1 MANPLGWAMTLNIA
15 VLISG
20 RGSNLQSI
28 IDNVESGYIPNAR
41 VSVVIS
47 DKRDAYGLERAMNHG
62 INALFIDPAAYESKK
77 HFENAL
83 LESLAKFSTDVLLLA
98 GFMRI
103 LGSNVIKAYN
113 NRVMNIHPA
122 LLPSFKGLNA
132 QKQALEYGVKISGCT
147 VHFVDEGMDSGPIIL
162 QKSVPV
168 LDSDT
173 EGSLSERILAQEHI
187 IFPEAV
193 KLFAEGRLDV
203 KGRRVHIS

>member
-1 MANPLGWAMTLNIA
+1 MTLNIA

-28 IDNVESGYIPNAR
+28 IDNVESGYIPNAN

-47 DKRDAYGLERAMNHG
+47 DNKDAYGLKRAMNHG
-62 INALFIDPAAYESKK
+62 INAVFIDPAAYQSK
-77 HFENAL
+77 EDLDNAL
-83 LESLAKFSTDVLLLA
+83 LDVLARSSTDVLLLA

-103 LGSNVIKAYN
+103 LGSDVINAYS
-113 NRVMNIHPA
+113 NRIMNIHPA
-122 LLPSFKGLNA
+122 LLPSFKGLHA
-132 QKQALEYGVKISGCT
+132 QKQALDYGVKITGCT

-173 EGSLSERILAQEHI
+173 EESLSERILAQEHI

-193 KLFAEGRLDV
+193 KLFAEGRLYV
-203 KGRRVHIS
+203 KGRRVHIL

>member
-1 MANPLGWAMTLNIA
+1 MAIPLGWAMTLNIA

-28 IDNVESGYIPNAR
+28 IDNVENGYIPNAC

-47 DKRDAYGLERAMNHG
+47 DKKDAYGLERAINYG
-62 INALFIDPAAYESKK
+62 INAVFIDPAAYQSKEN
-77 HFENAL
+77 FENAL
-83 LESLAKFSTDVLLLA
+83 LDVLARFSTDVLLLA

-103 LGSNVIKAYN
+103 LGSDVINAYS
-113 NRVMNIHPA
+113 NRIMNIHPA
-122 LLPSFKGLNA
+122 LLPSFKGLHA
-132 QKQALEYGVKISGCT
+132 QKQALDYGVKITGCT

-173 EGSLSERILAQEHI
+173 EESLSERILAQEHI

-193 KLFAEGRLDV
+193 KLFAEGRLYV
-203 KGRRVHIS
+203 KGRRVHIL

>member
-1 MANPLGWAMTLNIA
+1 MTLNVA

-28 IDNVESGYIPNAR
+28 IDNVESGYIPNACI
-41 VSVVIS
+41 SVVIS
-47 DKRDAYGLERAMNHG
+47 DKKDAYGLERAMNHG
-62 INALFIDPAAYESKK
+62 INAVFIDPAAYESKE

-103 LGSNVIKAYN
+103 LGSNVIKAYS
-113 NRVMNIHPA
+113 NRIMNIHPA
-122 LLPSFKGLNA
+122 LLPSFKGLHA
-132 QKQALEYGVKISGCT
+132 QKQALDYGVKIAGCT

-173 EGSLSERILAQEHI
+173 EDSLSERILAQEHI

-193 KLFAEGRLDV
+193 KLFAEGRLDI

>member
-1 MANPLGWAMTLNIA
+1 MTLNIA

-28 IDNVESGYIPNAR
+28 IDNVESGYIPNAC

-47 DKRDAYGLERAMNHG
+47 DKRGAYGLERAMNHG
-62 INALFIDPAAYESKK
+62 INAVFIDPAAYQSKK

-83 LESLAKFSTDVLLLA
+83 LETLAKFNTDVLLFA

-103 LGSNVIKAYN
+103 LGSDVIKAYS
-113 NRVMNIHPA
+113 NRIMNIHPA
-122 LLPSFKGLNA
+122 LLPSFKGLHA
-132 QKQALEYGVKISGCT
+132 QKQALDYGVKIAGCT

-173 EGSLSERILAQEHI
+173 VGSLTERILEQEHI

-193 KLFAEGRLDV
+193 KLFAEGRLYV
-203 KGRRVHIS
+203 KGRRVHIL

>member
-1 MANPLGWAMTLNIA
+1 MTLNIA

-28 IDNVESGYIPNAR
+28 IDNVESGYIPNAC

-47 DKRDAYGLERAMNHG
+47 DKKDAYGLRRAMDQG
-62 INALFIDPAAYESKK
+62 INAVFIDPAAYQSKEN
-77 HFENAL
+77 FENAL
-83 LESLAKFSTDVLLLA
+83 LEALAKFSTDVLLLA

-103 LGSNVIKAYN
+103 LGSNVIKAYS
-113 NRVMNIHPA
+113 NRIMNIHPA
-122 LLPSFKGLNA
+122 LLPSFKGLHA
-132 QKQALEYGVKISGCT
+132 QKQALDYGVKIAGCT

-173 EGSLSERILAQEHI
+173 EDSLSERILAQEHI

-203 KGRRVHIS
+203 KGRRVHIL

>member
-1 MANPLGWAMTLNIA
+1 MAIPLGWAMTLNIA

-28 IDNVESGYIPNAR
+28 IDNLESGYIPNACI
-41 VSVVIS
+41 SVVIS
-47 DKRDAYGLERAMNHG
+47 DKKDAYGLERAMNHG
-62 INALFIDPAAYESKK
+62 INAVFIDPAAYESKE

-83 LESLAKFSTDVLLLA
+83 LEALAKFSTDVLLLA

-103 LGSNVIKAYN
+103 LGSNVIKAYS
-113 NRVMNIHPA
+113 NRIMNIHPA
-122 LLPSFKGLNA
+122 LLPSFKGLHA
-132 QKQALEYGVKISGCT
+132 QKQALDYGVKIAGCT

-173 EGSLSERILAQEHI
+173 EDSLSERILAQEHI

>member
-1 MANPLGWAMTLNIA
+1 MTLNIA

-28 IDNVESGYIPNAR
+28 IDNVESGYIPNAC

-47 DKRDAYGLERAMNHG
+47 DKKDAYGLERAINHD
-62 INALFIDPAAYESKK
+62 INAVFIDPAAYQSKE

-83 LESLAKFSTDVLLLA
+83 LEVLAKFSTDVLLLA

-103 LGSNVIKAYN
+103 LGSNVIKAYS
-113 NRVMNIHPA
+113 NRIMNIHPA
-122 LLPSFKGLNA
+122 LLPSFKGLHA
-132 QKQALEYGVKISGCT
+132 QKQALDYGVKIAGCT

-173 EGSLSERILAQEHI
+173 EDSLSERILAQEHI

>member
-28 IDNVESGYIPNAR
+28 IDNVESGYIPNAN

-47 DKRDAYGLERAMNHG
+47 DKKDAYGLKRAMNHG
-62 INALFIDPAAYESKK
+62 INAVFIDPAAYQSK
-77 HFENAL
+77 EDLDNAL
-83 LESLAKFSTDVLLLA
+83 LDVLARSSTDVLLLA

-103 LGSNVIKAYN
+103 LGSDVINAYS
-113 NRVMNIHPA
+113 NRIMNIHPA
-122 LLPSFKGLNA
+122 LLPSFKGLHA
-132 QKQALEYGVKISGCT
+132 QKQALDYGVKITGCT

>member
-1 MANPLGWAMTLNIA
+1 MTLNIA

-28 IDNVESGYIPNAR
+28 IDNVENGYIPNAC

-47 DKRDAYGLERAMNHG
+47 DKKDAYGLERAMDHG
-62 INALFIDPAAYESKK
+62 INAVFIDPAAYQSKEK
-77 HFENAL
+77 FETAL
-83 LESLAKFSTDVLLLA
+83 LDVLARFSTDVLLLA

-103 LGSNVIKAYN
+103 LGSNVIKAYS
-113 NRVMNIHPA
+113 NRIMNIHPA
-122 LLPSFKGLNA
+122 LLPSFKGLHA
-132 QKQALEYGVKISGCT
+132 QKQALDYGVKIAGCT

-173 EGSLSERILAQEHI
+173 EESLSERILAQEHI

-193 KLFAEGRLDV
+193 KLFAEGRLDI

>member
-28 IDNVESGYIPNAR
+28 IDNVESGYIPNAN

-83 LESLAKFSTDVLLLA
+83 LESLARSSTDVLLLA

-103 LGSNVIKAYN
+103 LGSDVINAYS
-113 NRVMNIHPA
+113 NRIMNIHPA
-122 LLPSFKGLNA
+122 LLPSFKGLHA
-132 QKQALEYGVKISGCT
+132 QKQALDYGVKITGCT

>member
-1 MANPLGWAMTLNIA
+1 MAIPLEWAMTLNIA

-28 IDNVESGYIPNAR
+28 IDNVENGYIPNAC

-47 DKRDAYGLERAMNHG
+47 DKKDAYGLERAINYG
-62 INALFIDPAAYESKK
+62 INAVFIDPAAYQSKEN
-77 HFENAL
+77 FENAL
-83 LESLAKFSTDVLLLA
+83 LAALAKFSTDLLLLA

-103 LGSNVIKAYN
+103 LSSNVIKAYS
-113 NRVMNIHPA
+113 NRIMNIHPA
-122 LLPSFKGLNA
+122 LLPSFKGLHA
-132 QKQALEYGVKISGCT
+132 QKQALDYGVKIAGCT

-193 KLFAEGRLDV
+193 KLFAEGRLDI

>member
-1 MANPLGWAMTLNIA
+1 MTLNIA

-28 IDNVESGYIPNAR
+28 IDNVENGYIPNAC

-47 DKRDAYGLERAMNHG
+47 DKKDAYGLERAMDHG
-62 INALFIDPAAYESKK
+62 INAVFIDPAAYQSKEK
-77 HFENAL
+77 FETAL
-83 LESLAKFSTDVLLLA
+83 LDVLARFSTDVLLLA

-103 LGSNVIKAYN
+103 LGSNVIKAYS
-113 NRVMNIHPA
+113 NRIMNIHPA
-122 LLPSFKGLNA
+122 LLPSFKGLHA
-132 QKQALEYGVKISGCT
+132 QKQALDYGVKIAGCT

-162 QKSVPV
+162 QKSVHV

-173 EGSLSERILAQEHI
+173 EESLSERILAQEHI

-193 KLFAEGRLDV
+193 KLFAEGRLDI

>member
-1 MANPLGWAMTLNIA
+1 MTLNIA

-28 IDNVESGYIPNAR
+28 IDNVESGYIPNACI
-41 VSVVIS
+41 SVVIS
-47 DKRDAYGLERAMNHG
+47 DKKDSYGLERAMNHG
-62 INALFIDPAAYESKK
+62 INAVFIDPAAYEPKE

-83 LESLAKFSTDVLLLA
+83 LDVLAKFSTDVLLLA

-103 LGSNVIKAYN
+103 LGSNVIKAYS
-113 NRVMNIHPA
+113 NRIMNIHPA
-122 LLPSFKGLNA
+122 LLPSFKGLHA
-132 QKQALEYGVKISGCT
+132 QKQALDYGVKIAGCT

-173 EGSLSERILAQEHI
+173 EDSLSERILAQEHI

-203 KGRRVHIS
+203 KGRRVHIL

>member
-1 MANPLGWAMTLNIA
+1 MTLNIA

-28 IDNVESGYIPNAR
+28 IDNVESGYIPNAC

-47 DKRDAYGLERAMNHG
+47 DKRDAYGLVRAMNHG
-62 INALFIDPAAYESKK
+62 INAVFIDPAVYESKK

-83 LESLAKFSTDVLLLA
+83 LEVLEKFSTDVLLLA

-103 LGSNVIKAYN
+103 LGSNLIKAYN

-122 LLPSFKGLNA
+122 LLPSFKGLHA

-173 EGSLSERILAQEHI
+173 EDSLSERILAQEHI

-203 KGRRVHIS
+203 KGRRVHIL

>member
-1 MANPLGWAMTLNIA
+1 MAIPLGWAMTLNIA

-28 IDNVESGYIPNAR
+28 IDNVENGYIPNAC

-47 DKRDAYGLERAMNHG
+47 DKKDAYGLERAMDHG
-62 INALFIDPAAYESKK
+62 INAVFIDPAAYQSKEN
-77 HFENAL
+77 FENAL
-83 LESLAKFSTDVLLLA
+83 LDVLARFSTDVLLLA

-103 LGSNVIKAYN
+103 LGSTVIKAYS
-113 NRVMNIHPA
+113 NRIMNIHPA
-122 LLPSFKGLNA
+122 LLPSFKGLHA
-132 QKQALEYGVKISGCT
+132 QKQALDYGVKIAGCT

-173 EGSLSERILAQEHI
+173 EESLSERILAQEHI

>member
-28 IDNVESGYIPNAR
+28 IDNVESGYIPNAN

-47 DKRDAYGLERAMNHG
+47 DNKDAYGLKRAMNHG
-62 INALFIDPAAYESKK
+62 INAVFIDPAAYQSK
-77 HFENAL
+77 EDLDNAL
-83 LESLAKFSTDVLLLA
+83 LEVLARSSTDVLLLA

-103 LGSNVIKAYN
+103 LGSDVINAYS
-113 NRVMNIHPA
+113 NRIMNIHPA
-122 LLPSFKGLNA
+122 LLPSFKGLHA
-132 QKQALEYGVKISGCT
+132 QKQALDYGVKITGCT

-173 EGSLSERILAQEHI
+173 EESLSERILAQEHI

>member
-1 MANPLGWAMTLNIA
+1 MTLNIA

-28 IDNVESGYIPNAR
+28 IDNVESGYIPNAC

-47 DKRDAYGLERAMNHG
+47 DKKGAYGLERAIDQG
-62 INALFIDPAAYESKK
+62 INAVLIDPAAYESKE

-83 LESLAKFSTDVLLLA
+83 LETLAKYSTDVLLLA

-122 LLPSFKGLNA
+122 LLPSFKGLHA

-147 VHFVDEGMDSGPIIL
+147 VHFVDEGVDSGPIIL

-173 EGSLSERILAQEHI
+173 EDSLSERILAQEHI

-203 KGRRVHIS
+203 KGRRVHIL

>member
-28 IDNVESGYIPNAR
+28 IDNVESGYIPNAN

-83 LESLAKFSTDVLLLA
+83 LESLARSSTDVLLLA

-103 LGSNVIKAYN
+103 LGSDVINAYS
-113 NRVMNIHPA
+113 NRIMNIHPA
-122 LLPSFKGLNA
+122 LLPSFKGLHA
-132 QKQALEYGVKISGCT
+132 QKQALDYGVKITGCT

-173 EGSLSERILAQEHI
+173 EESLSERILAQEHI

-193 KLFAEGRLDV
+193 KLFAEGRLYV
-203 KGRRVHIS
+203 KGRRVHIL

>member
-1 MANPLGWAMTLNIA
+1 MAIPLGWAMTLNIA

-28 IDNVESGYIPNAR
+28 IDNVESGYIPNAN

-83 LESLAKFSTDVLLLA
+83 LESLARSSTDVLLLA

-103 LGSNVIKAYN
+103 LGSDVINAYS
-113 NRVMNIHPA
+113 NRIMNIHPA
-122 LLPSFKGLNA
+122 LLPSFKGLHA
-132 QKQALEYGVKISGCT
+132 QKQALDYGVKITGCT

-173 EGSLSERILAQEHI
+173 EESLSERILAQEHI

-193 KLFAEGRLDV
+193 KLFAEGRLYV
-203 KGRRVHIS
+203 KGRRVHIL

>member
-1 MANPLGWAMTLNIA
+1 MTLNIA

-28 IDNVESGYIPNAR
+28 IDNVENGYIPNAC

-47 DKRDAYGLERAMNHG
+47 DKKDAYGLERAMDHG
-62 INALFIDPAAYESKK
+62 INAVFIDPAAYQSKEY
-77 HFENAL
+77 FENAL
-83 LESLAKFSTDVLLLA
+83 LDVLARFSTDVLLLA

-103 LGSNVIKAYN
+103 LGSSVIKAYS
-113 NRVMNIHPA
+113 NRIMNIHPA
-122 LLPSFKGLNA
+122 LLPSFKGLHA
-132 QKQALEYGVKISGCT
+132 QKQALDYGVKIAGCT

-173 EGSLSERILAQEHI
+173 EKSLSERILAQEHI

-193 KLFAEGRLDV
+193 KLFAEGRLDI

>member
-1 MANPLGWAMTLNIA
+1 MTLNIA

-28 IDNVESGYIPNAR
+28 IDNVESGYIPNAN

-47 DKRDAYGLERAMNHG
+47 DNKDAYGLERAMNHG
-62 INALFIDPAAYESKK
+62 INAVFIDPAAYQSK
-77 HFENAL
+77 EDLDNAL
-83 LESLAKFSTDVLLLA
+83 LDVLARSSTDVLLLA

-103 LGSNVIKAYN
+103 LGSDVINAYS
-113 NRVMNIHPA
+113 NRIMNIHPA

-132 QKQALEYGVKISGCT
+132 QKQALEYGVKITGCT

-173 EGSLSERILAQEHI
+173 EESLSERILAQEHI

-193 KLFAEGRLDV
+193 KLFAEGRLYV
-203 KGRRVHIS
+203 KGRRVHIL

>member
-1 MANPLGWAMTLNIA
+1 MAIPLGWAMTLNIA

-28 IDNVESGYIPNAR
+28 IDNVENGYIPNAC

-47 DKRDAYGLERAMNHG
+47 DKKDAYGLERAMDHG
-62 INALFIDPAAYESKK
+62 INAVFIDPAAYQSKEN
-77 HFENAL
+77 FENAL
-83 LESLAKFSTDVLLLA
+83 LDVLARFSTDVLLLA

-103 LGSNVIKAYN
+103 LGSDVINAYS
-113 NRVMNIHPA
+113 NRIMNIHPA
-122 LLPSFKGLNA
+122 LLPSFKGLHA
-132 QKQALEYGVKISGCT
+132 QKQALDYGVKITGCT

-173 EGSLSERILAQEHI
+173 EESLSERILAQEHI

>member
-1 MANPLGWAMTLNIA
+1 MTLNIA

-132 QKQALEYGVKISGCT
+132 QKQALDYGVKISGCT

-173 EGSLSERILAQEHI
+173 EESLSERILAQEHI

-193 KLFAEGRLDV
+193 KLFAEGRLYV

>member
-28 IDNVESGYIPNAR
+28 IDNVESGYIPNAN

-47 DKRDAYGLERAMNHG
+47 DNKDAYGLKRAMNHG
-62 INALFIDPAAYESKK
+62 INAVFIDPAAYQSK
-77 HFENAL
+77 EDLDNAL
-83 LESLAKFSTDVLLLA
+83 LDVLARSSTDVLLLA

-103 LGSNVIKAYN
+103 LGSDVINAYS
-113 NRVMNIHPA
+113 NRIMNIHPA
-122 LLPSFKGLNA
+122 LLPSFKGLHA
-132 QKQALEYGVKISGCT
+132 QKQALDYGVKITGCT

>member
-1 MANPLGWAMTLNIA
+1 MTLNIA

-28 IDNVESGYIPNAR
+28 IDNVENGYIPNAC

-47 DKRDAYGLERAMNHG
+47 DKRGAYGLERAMGHG
-62 INALFIDPAAYESKK
+62 INAVFIDPAAYQSKEK
-77 HFENAL
+77 FETAL
-83 LESLAKFSTDVLLLA
+83 LDVLARFSTDVLLLA

-103 LGSNVIKAYN
+103 LGSNVIKAYS
-113 NRVMNIHPA
+113 NRIMNIHPA
-122 LLPSFKGLNA
+122 LLPSFKGLHA
-132 QKQALEYGVKISGCT
+132 QKQALDYGVKIAGCT

-173 EGSLSERILAQEHI
+173 EESLSERILAQEHI

-193 KLFAEGRLDV
+193 KLFAEGRLDI

>member
-1 MANPLGWAMTLNIA
+1 MTLNIA

-28 IDNVESGYIPNAR
+28 IDNVESGYIPNAN

>member
-1 MANPLGWAMTLNIA
+1 MTLNIA

-28 IDNVESGYIPNAR
+28 IDNVESGYIPNACI
-41 VSVVIS
+41 SVVIS
-47 DKRDAYGLERAMNHG
+47 GKKDAYGLERAMNHG
-62 INALFIDPAAYESKK
+62 INTVFIDPAAYQSNEK
-77 HFENAL
+77 FENAL
-83 LESLAKFSTDVLLLA
+83 LDVLAKFSTDMLLLA

-103 LGSNVIKAYN
+103 LGSSVIKAYR
-113 NRVMNIHPA
+113 NRIINIHPA
-122 LLPSFKGLNA
+122 LLPSFKGLHA
-132 QKQALEYGVKISGCT
+132 QKQALDYGVKIAGCT

-173 EGSLSERILAQEHI
+173 EESLSERILAQEHI

-193 KLFAEGRLDV
+193 KLFAEGRLDI

>member
-1 MANPLGWAMTLNIA
+1 MTLNIA

-28 IDNVESGYIPNAR
+28 IDNVESGYIPNAN

-62 INALFIDPAAYESKK
+62 INAVFIDPAAYQSK
-77 HFENAL
+77 EDLDNAL
-83 LESLAKFSTDVLLLA
+83 LDVLARSSTDVLLLA

-103 LGSNVIKAYN
+103 LGSDVINAYS
-113 NRVMNIHPA
+113 NRIMNIHPA
-122 LLPSFKGLNA
+122 LLPSFKGLHA
-132 QKQALEYGVKISGCT
+132 QKQALDYGVKITGCT

-173 EGSLSERILAQEHI
+173 EESLSERILAQEHI

-193 KLFAEGRLDV
+193 KLFAEGRLYV
-203 KGRRVHIS
+203 KGRRVHIL

>member
-1 MANPLGWAMTLNIA
+1 MTLNIA
-15 VLISG
+15 VLVSG

-28 IDNVESGYIPNAR
+28 IDNVEIGYIPNSC

-47 DKRDAYGLERAMNHG
+47 DKKGAYGLERAMYHG
-62 INALFIDPAAYESKK
+62 INAVFIDPAAYQSKEN
-77 HFENAL
+77 FENAL
-83 LESLAKFSTDVLLLA
+83 LDVLARFSTDVLLLA

-103 LGSNVIKAYN
+103 LGSSVIKAYS
-113 NRVMNIHPA
+113 NRIMNIHPA
-122 LLPSFKGLNA
+122 LLPSFKGLHA
-132 QKQALEYGVKISGCT
+132 QKQALDYGVKIAGCT

-173 EGSLSERILAQEHI
+173 EESLSERILEQEHI

-193 KLFAEGRLDV
+193 KLFAEGRLDI

>member
-1 MANPLGWAMTLNIA
+1 MAIPLGWAMTLNIA

-28 IDNVESGYIPNAR
+28 IDNVESGYIPNAN

-47 DKRDAYGLERAMNHG
+47 DNKDAYGLKRAMNHG
-62 INALFIDPAAYESKK
+62 INAVFIDPAAYQSK
-77 HFENAL
+77 EDLDNAL
-83 LESLAKFSTDVLLLA
+83 LDVLARSSTDVLLLA

-103 LGSNVIKAYN
+103 LGSDVINAYS
-113 NRVMNIHPA
+113 NRIMNIHPA
-122 LLPSFKGLNA
+122 LLPSFKGLHA
-132 QKQALEYGVKISGCT
+132 QKQALDYGVKITGCT

-173 EGSLSERILAQEHI
+173 EESLSERILAQEHI

-193 KLFAEGRLDV
+193 KLFAEGRLYV
-203 KGRRVHIS
+203 KGRRVHIL